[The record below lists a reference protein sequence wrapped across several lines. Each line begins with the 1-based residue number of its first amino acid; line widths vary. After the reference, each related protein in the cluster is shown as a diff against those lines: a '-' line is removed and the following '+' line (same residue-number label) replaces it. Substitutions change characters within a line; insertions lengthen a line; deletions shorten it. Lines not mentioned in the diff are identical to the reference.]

1 MGASGEGSEGRAD
14 EAAQNMISE
23 SRLLPGEPEDTTYGE
38 DACYWASVYRRLI
51 VKKEHIAIE
60 IAESAAELPAPA
72 RIELRETDVPAFGAE
87 LERFRKRLQFWEAR
101 HRQLTG

>member
-1 MGASGEGSEGRAD
+1 MGMDGDGSEERAD
-14 EAAQNMISE
+14 EAAQNMVSE

-38 DACYWASVYRRLI
+38 DASYWAGVYRRLI
-51 VKKEHIAIE
+51 VKKEDIESE

-72 RIELRETDVPAFGAE
+72 RIELRETDRPAFGAE
-87 LERFRKRLQFWEAR
+87 LERFRKRLQFWEGR